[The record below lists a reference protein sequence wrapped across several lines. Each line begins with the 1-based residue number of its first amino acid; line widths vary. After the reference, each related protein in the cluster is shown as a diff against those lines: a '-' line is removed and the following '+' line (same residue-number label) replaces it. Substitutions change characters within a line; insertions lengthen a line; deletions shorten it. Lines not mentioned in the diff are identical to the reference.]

1 MIEIVVPYRARSIG
15 SMEVK
20 RVLPFS
26 KRRSVGPFVFVDE
39 MGPIEI
45 VQNQSLDVLAHPHI
59 GLATVTY
66 LFSGKMT
73 HRDSLGTLQVIEP
86 GEINLMSAGKGIV
99 HSERVSDANNPTGE
113 KLLGLQTWIALPE
126 NLEESV
132 PTFAHHSST
141 ELPSTEGDGA
151 KIKVILGEIYGK
163 KSPVAAFANPLYVEC
178 NLLNNANL
186 SIPKETEE
194 RAVYIL
200 SGGLE
205 INGQKFEAGNMIV
218 FAEGKEAEVKASK
231 DTKFM
236 IIGGDRLEKP
246 RFMWWN
252 FVSTSQDLIEQAR
265 EDWRMGNFAAI
276 PNERGFVPL
285 PEGNFPKPK
294 PNIF

>member
-86 GEINLMSAGKGIV
+86 GEVNLMSAGKGIV

-113 KLLGLQTWIALPE
+113 KLLGLQTWIPLPE
-126 NLEESV
+126 KMEESA
-132 PTFAHHSST
+132 PTFSHHSST

-151 KIKVILGEIYGK
+151 KIKIILGEIYGK

-178 NLLNNANL
+178 NLQDNANL
-186 SIPKETEE
+186 NIPKETEE

-200 SGGLE
+200 SGSLE
-205 INGQKFEAGNMIV
+205 IDGQNFEAGNMIV
-218 FAEGKEAEVKASK
+218 FAEGKEAEVKAIDK
-231 DTKFM
+231 TKFM

-252 FVSTSQDLIEQAR
+252 FVSTSQELIEKAK
-265 EDWRMGNFAAI
+265 EDWRKGNFEMI

-285 PEGNFPKPK
+285 PDETFPKPK